1 MVLLK
6 KEKKRQVYVLEELN
20 IKSLF
25 SPAVVKTKVKPA
37 LVTTSDKQELVLCD
51 LDEFPSIEHFIL
63 IKPVLSNHLSY
74 VTLFQWFPWK
84 VI

>member
-6 KEKKRQVYVLEELN
+6 KEKKDKVYVLEVLN
-20 IKSLF
+20 IKTLF

-37 LVTTSDKQELVLCD
+37 LVTTFDKQELVLCD

-63 IKPVLSNHLSY
+63 IRPVLSNRLSY